1 MIKSINIKSSI
12 LLLLLL
18 LLLLKVLTND
28 NFKCLAFVNNLTG
41 PWFEIS

>member
-12 LLLLLL
+12 LL